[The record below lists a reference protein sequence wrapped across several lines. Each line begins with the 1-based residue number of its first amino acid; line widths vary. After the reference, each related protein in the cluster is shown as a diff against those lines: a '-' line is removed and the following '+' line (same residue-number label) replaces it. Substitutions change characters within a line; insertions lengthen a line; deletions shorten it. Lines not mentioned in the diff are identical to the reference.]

1 VSTVLACLL
10 GALLAAGVVLVV
22 AGLRRRP
29 NPVATRASSTR
40 SRFPTLIRSL
50 LKTHGWRL
58 GLGVIVGAVFAAV
71 SGMSIMVVVVP
82 AAMVGLPLLLGAPAN
97 REIDLLQAL
106 DRWIRGLAATLPTGR
121 SITDAI
127 RVSVRNAPE
136 MLAAPLALL
145 VARLD
150 DRWSGPEAL
159 RAMADELDSPDADA
173 VLAALALAA
182 ERGGT
187 GATAT
192 LHALADSIQDRL
204 KAQREIETER
214 AKPRIVVRQ
223 VTIVTVSVLALALMF
238 GRDFFAPYGTPVGQL
253 ILMSLLALY
262 VASLVMLRRMT
273 TPRRRD
279 RILRS
284 AR

>member
-1 VSTVLACLL
+1 MNTVLACLL
-10 GALLAAGVVLVV
+10 GALLALGVVLVV
-22 AGLRRRP
+22 AGVRG
-29 NPVATRASSTR
+29 R
-40 SRFPTLIRSL
+40 SRPAAARPSGTGSRVTPLVRSL
-50 LKTHGWRL
+50 LKAHGLRL
-58 GLGVIVGAVFAAV
+58 GLGVVVGAVFAAV

-82 AAMVGLPLLLGAPAN
+82 VAMVGLPLLLGTPAN
-97 REIDLLQAL
+97 REIELLQAF

-127 RVSVRNAPE
+127 RASVRNAPDK
-136 MLAAPLALL
+136 LAGPLALL

-150 DRWSGPEAL
+150 DRWTGPEAL

-192 LHALADSIQDRL
+192 LNALADSIQDRL

-238 GRDFFAPYGTPVGQL
+238 GRDFFAPYGTPVGQV
-253 ILMSLLALY
+253 ILLSLLALY

-284 AR
+284 AQ

>member
-1 VSTVLACLL
+1 VNTVLACLL
-10 GALLAAGVVLVV
+10 GALLAVGVMLVV
-22 AGLRRRP
+22 AGLRGRSHP
-29 NPVATRASSTR
+29 AEARARTR
-40 SRFPTLIRSL
+40 SRFTPLLRSL
-50 LKTHGWRL
+50 LRTHGWRL

-82 AAMVGLPLLLGAPAN
+82 AAVVGLPLLLGAPAN
-97 REIDLLQAL
+97 REIELLQAL

-136 MLAAPLALL
+136 KLAAPLALL

-192 LHALADSIQDRL
+192 LNALADSIQDRL

-223 VTIVTVSVLALALMF
+223 VTIVTVSVLALALIF

-253 ILMSLLALY
+253 ILLSLLSLY

>member
-1 VSTVLACLL
+1 MNVVMACLL
-10 GALLAAGVVLVV
+10 GALLVGGAVLVV
-22 AGLRRRP
+22 AGLRPRP
-29 NPVATRASSTR
+29 VP
-40 SRFPTLIRSL
+40 PTPRGKPGAPLTDRLRPLIRA
-50 LKTHGWRL
+50 HGLRL
-58 GLGVIVGAVFAAV
+58 GIGLVAGIGFAAMT
-71 SGMSIMVVVVP
+71 GMTVMVVVVP
-82 AAMVGLPLLLGAPAN
+82 IAVVGLPILLSAPPN
-97 REIDLLQAL
+97 RDIEMLEAL
-106 DRWIRGLAATLPTGR
+106 DRWVRGLAATIPTGR

-127 RVSVRNAPE
+127 RVSVRNAPAL
-136 MLAAPLALL
+136 LAGPLALM

-150 DRWSGPEAL
+150 ERWTATEAL
-159 RAMADELDSPDADA
+159 RAMADELDSADADA

-223 VTIVTVSVLALALMF
+223 VTVVTVVVLTAALLF
-238 GRDFFAPYGTPVGQL
+238 GREFFAPYGTPVGQV
-253 ILMSLLALY
+253 ILVSLLALY
-262 VASLVMLRRMT
+262 VASLLMLRRMT
-273 TPRRRD
+273 MPRRRD

-284 AR
+284 LR

>member
-1 VSTVLACLL
+1 MTAVLASLL
-10 GALLAAGVVLVV
+10 GALLIGGVLLVIAGFRPREARPARRPASGSRAGARVGALVRIHGLRLAIGVV
-22 AGLRRRP
+22 AG
-29 NPVATRASSTR
+29 VA
-40 SRFPTLIRSL
+40 
-50 LKTHGWRL
+50 
-58 GLGVIVGAVFAAV
+58 FAAV
-71 SGMSIMVVVVP
+71 TGMSVMVVVVP
-82 AAMVGLPLLLGAPAN
+82 LAVVGLPMLLSAPAN
-97 REIDLLQAL
+97 RDIEMLEAL
-106 DRWIRGLAATLPTGR
+106 DRWVRGLAATLPTGR

-127 RVSVRNAPE
+127 RVSVRNAPA
-136 MLAAPLALL
+136 LLIAPLGLL

-150 DRWSGPEAL
+150 ERWTAPEAL

-204 KAQREIETER
+204 KARREIETER

-223 VTIVTVSVLALALMF
+223 VTLVTVAVLALALVF
-238 GRDFFAPYGTPVGQL
+238 GREFFAPYGTPLGQA
-253 ILMSLLALY
+253 ILLSLLALY

-284 AR
+284 LR

>member
-1 VSTVLACLL
+1 MSAVLAALL
-10 GALLAAGVVLVV
+10 GALLVGGVVLVV

-29 NPVATRASSTR
+29 VEPARRGQPGGSVTDRLRPLLRAYG
-40 SRFPTLIRSL
+40 L
-50 LKTHGWRL
+50 RL
-58 GLGVIVGAVFAAV
+58 GIGAIAGIGFAAV
-71 SGMSIMVVVVP
+71 TGMTVMVIVVP
-82 AAMVGLPLLLGAPAN
+82 IAVVGLPILLSAPPN
-97 REIDLLQAL
+97 RDVEMLEAL
-106 DRWIRGLAATLPTGR
+106 DRWVRALAATLPTGR

-127 RVSVRNAPE
+127 RVSVRNAPTL
-136 MLAAPLALL
+136 LAGPLALL

-150 DRWSGPEAL
+150 ERWTAPEAL
-159 RAMADELDSPDADA
+159 RAMAEELDSADADA

-223 VTIVTVSVLALALMF
+223 VTVVTVVALAAALLF
-238 GRDFFAPYGTPVGQL
+238 GREFFAPYSTPAGQV

-262 VASLVMLRRMT
+262 VASLLMLRRMT
-273 TPRRRD
+273 MPRRRD

-284 AR
+284 VR